1 MGVLGQRRLH
11 AERGHRQ
18 ARPLARGFLKIYA
31 GSTFGESLFDDTGA
45 LVPANAAWLVG
56 DPNEPSTTLM
66 QASFMQF
73 LSPKFGLLA
82 GKFFTL
88 VDDTGQ
94 FTGNFRTQFMDTGLA
109 IPMSFAL
116 VPISAYGGGVVVL
129 PWEGV
134 VLSALV
140 LDPGGTPLNND
151 ITEAFDDGVM
161 VLATGQVAV
170 KPFGRK
176 GTQKLGFMWSD
187 GDRLSLD
194 QDPSNLA
201 RFLLTE
207 RFPRLG
213 TPGPVLQR
221 ILERFFPQLLVPV
234 QPANQEKSTWAM
246 FYGFEQ
252 YLWHPG
258 GDTNRGIGIFFNF
271 GASDGEANPVKYS
284 YSMGIGGK
292 GVVPRRPHD
301 TFGVGW
307 ARTEFSDDFL
317 AFLRDRL
324 GLGLERE
331 DAIEIFYNA
340 SVTSW
345 LNATLDLQ
353 IIESALKKELSSSGQ
368 LTDVDTTVVAG
379 LRFYVRF

>member
-1 MGVLGQRRLH
+1 MDTQKLGLWP
-11 AERGHRQ
+11 G
-18 ARPLARGFLKIYA
+18 GFLKVYA

-73 LSPKFGLLA
+73 LSPKFGLMA

-88 VDDTGQ
+88 VDESGQ
-94 FTGNFRTQFMDTGLA
+94 FTGNFRTQFMNTGLA
-109 IPMSFAL
+109 IPMTFAL

-134 VLSALV
+134 ALSALV
-140 LDPGGTPLNND
+140 LDPGGTALNND

-161 VLATGQVAV
+161 VVATGQVAV

-194 QDPSNLA
+194 QDPSNIA
-201 RFLLTE
+201 RLLLTE
-207 RFPRLG
+207 RFPLLG

-353 IIESALKKELSSSGQ
+353 IIEPALKKKLSSSGQ

>member
-1 MGVLGQRRLH
+1 VVFDADLLLTPQGVLTGGRDTGWEFWGNADYTLNVDT
-11 AERGHRQ
+11 GKLGLW
-18 ARPLARGFLKIYA
+18 PGGFLKIYA

-73 LSPKFGLLA
+73 LSPKFGLMA

-88 VDDTGQ
+88 VDDTTQ
-94 FTGNFRTQFMDTGLA
+94 FTGNFRTQFMNTGLA

-140 LDPGGTPLNND
+140 LDPGGTP
-151 ITEAFDDGVM
+151 
-161 VLATGQVAV
+161 
-170 KPFGRK
+170 R
-176 GTQKLGFMWSD
+176 
-187 GDRLSLD
+187 
-194 QDPSNLA
+194 
-201 RFLLTE
+201 
-207 RFPRLG
+207 
-213 TPGPVLQR
+213 
-221 ILERFFPQLLVPV
+221 
-234 QPANQEKSTWAM
+234 
-246 FYGFEQ
+246 
-252 YLWHPG
+252 
-258 GDTNRGIGIFFNF
+258 
-271 GASDGEANPVKYS
+271 
-284 YSMGIGGK
+284 GK

-353 IIESALKKELSSSGQ
+353 IIEPALKKKLSSPGQ